1 MTTTRNVRM
10 DVLSFKE
17 GKGGKFF
24 AIKVGSAVPGK
35 KEGEYNL
42 YLDAIP
48 APVEGQYRLSVVHQR
63 EKAQGAQTGPG
74 TPPERRDD
82 MDDEIPF

>member
-1 MTTTRNVRM
+1 MATRM

-17 GKGGKFF
+17 KKGGGYF

-35 KEGEYNL
+35 KDGEYNI

-63 EKAQGAQTGPG
+63 DKQPQASGGAAAGSG
-74 TPPERRDD
+74 RDELN
-82 MDDEIPF
+82 DDIPW

>member
-1 MTTTRNVRM
+1 MAIRM
-10 DVLSFKE
+10 DVVSFKE
-17 GKGGKFF
+17 KKGGGYF

-35 KEGEYNL
+35 KEGEYNI

-63 EKAQGAQTGPG
+63 EKTQGTQAASG
-74 TPPERRDD
+74 TPPERRDG
-82 MDDEIPF
+82 MEDEIPF

>member
-1 MTTTRNVRM
+1 MSNRM

-17 GKGGKFF
+17 KKGGGYF

-35 KEGEYNL
+35 KDGEYNL

-63 EKAQGAQTGPG
+63 DKQPQASGGAPAAS
-74 TPPERRDD
+74 ERDD
-82 MDDEIPF
+82 MDQDMPF

>member
-1 MTTTRNVRM
+1 MANRL
-10 DVLSFKE
+10 DVVSLKE
-17 GKGGKFF
+17 KKGGGYF
-24 AIKVGSAVPGK
+24 AIRLGSAVPGK

-63 EKAQGAQTGPG
+63 EKAQTTQVGSGG
-74 TPPERRDD
+74 DSGDD
-82 MDDEIPF
+82 PF